1 MHFQNIEFQFT
12 FYIYLVYILDVLS
25 NILKDFFYD
34 KILELIKNN
43 KIILILIFLL
53 MVIIEIFN
61 YFQISYLILDR
72 FSFMY
77 ENYQVIER
85 FFIDK
90 EEKKNE
96 K

>member
-1 MHFQNIEFQFT
+1 M
-12 FYIYLVYILDVLS
+12 VYILDILS
-25 NILKDFFYD
+25 NILKEIFYN
-34 KILELIKNN
+34 KIIELIKNN
-43 KIILILIFLL
+43 KFILIIIFLL
-53 MVIIEIFN
+53 MVFIEISN
-61 YFQISYLILDR
+61 YFQISYLILNR

-90 EEKKNE
+90 GENKNE

>member
-1 MHFQNIEFQFT
+1 MVFIEM
-12 FYIYLVYILDVLS
+12 S
-25 NILKDFFYD
+25 
-34 KILELIKNN
+34 
-43 KIILILIFLL
+43 
-53 MVIIEIFN
+53 N
-61 YFQISYLILDR
+61 YFQISYLILSK

-90 EEKKNE
+90 GENKNE